1 MAMSADVINT
11 SVPNALPRLDLLETS
26 SNAKGGVS
34 VDRSN
39 ETGARTNSK
48 PDNVRLGE
56 AVMRLN
62 ELISGVGRSLEF
74 RIDTNAKQ
82 VVVTVL
88 DKQNH
93 EVIRQI
99 PTEQALKLAVHIE
112 GMVGLIFDEKV

>member
-1 MAMSADVINT
+1 MSADVINT